1 MYFVVGFPLT
11 QRQYD
16 FIWVVLDRLT
26 KSAHFIPINS
36 TYSVEDYVGTFID
49 EIVCHRG
56 IPLWII
62 SDKGAQFTSRFWRP
76 FKEGLGTNVK
86 LSTIFHPQ
94 TDGQAE
100 RTIQT
105 FEDMLRAYIIDFK
118 GNWHK
123 HFPLMEFAY
132 NNSFHSSVSMAP

>member
-56 IPLWII
+56 IPL
-62 SDKGAQFTSRFWRP
+62 
-76 FKEGLGTNVK
+76 
-86 LSTIFHPQ
+86 
-94 TDGQAE
+94 
-100 RTIQT
+100 
-105 FEDMLRAYIIDFK
+105 
-118 GNWHK
+118 
-123 HFPLMEFAY
+123 
-132 NNSFHSSVSMAP
+132 